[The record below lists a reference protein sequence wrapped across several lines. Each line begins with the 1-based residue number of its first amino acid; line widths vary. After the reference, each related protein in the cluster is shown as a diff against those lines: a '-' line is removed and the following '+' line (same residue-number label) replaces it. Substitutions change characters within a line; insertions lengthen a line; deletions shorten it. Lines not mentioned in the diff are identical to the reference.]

1 MNGVAETKSL
11 KPKIAYVEPTWKVD
25 RHGSHGFVQMQQQQQ
40 LLHKQM
46 KLKSPPKIDR
56 HGSQE
61 FVEWQQKQQQLYKEM
76 NEVAEKKMRLKCP
89 PKVDRNGS
97 IEFVEWQQE
106 QNQIYKEMSGVAAVV
121 QQGPQQQMKGPQQQ
135 MKGPQQQ
142 MKAPQQQMNGVAD
155 PDQKRMTRLQAEA
168 DKEVEEHKRR
178 LAEQKRKA
186 NEPPPPP
193 KTITVMAGSKNRPA
207 WPIAPGIAN
216 ANQPRQI
223 TLISGEDEQEWE
235 KNRLSVAEAAGLK
248 HVDITIGDQADIY
261 GQGYNGDSAWS
272 GSLRPTGH
280 KMGKGGKGQD
290 QQDGKNPW
298 EGSLRHVNPN
308 AQKKKKKKEEEDDMY
323 GNAPWMGTLR
333 HVKNVNPVYQSIP
346 FKSKTYPDEMAPN
359 PYESMQGKNAKPV
372 YPLTP
377 AAVIPAGGSSA
388 EATKMRQQNEEVE
401 RITSGL
407 RETRSLS
414 GTLLKAL
421 MPKLLKEHESKY
433 EPLGHD
439 ETFHIMEEIL
449 SMQMGIDDNSRVG
462 DEDNDEAEAMIRAIT
477 HGEIDQKVYGQMA
490 DDLEQAAK
498 LKRKADKPKKKKKKK
513 NANSTSSVSGSE
525 LATSASEVSV
535 K

>member
-1 MNGVAETKSL
+1 MG
-11 KPKIAYVEPTWKVD
+11 
-25 RHGSHGFVQMQQQQQ
+25 QQQQQ

-56 HGSQE
+56 HGSTE

-76 NEVAEKKMRLKCP
+76 NEAAEKKMRLKCP
-89 PKVDRNGS
+89 PKVDRHGS

-106 QNQIYKEMSGVAAVV
+106 QNQIYKEMSGVAAVG
-121 QQGPQQQMKGPQQQ
+121 QQPQQQMKGPQQQ

-186 NEPPPPP
+186 NEPFPPP

-280 KMGKGGKGQD
+280 KMGKGG
-290 QQDGKNPW
+290 
-298 EGSLRHVNPN
+298 
-308 AQKKKKKKEEEDDMY
+308 
-323 GNAPWMGTLR
+323 
-333 HVKNVNPVYQSIP
+333 
-346 FKSKTYPDEMAPN
+346 
-359 PYESMQGKNAKPV
+359 
-372 YPLTP
+372 
-377 AAVIPAGGSSA
+377 
-388 EATKMRQQNEEVE
+388 
-401 RITSGL
+401 
-407 RETRSLS
+407 
-414 GTLLKAL
+414 
-421 MPKLLKEHESKY
+421 
-433 EPLGHD
+433 
-439 ETFHIMEEIL
+439 
-449 SMQMGIDDNSRVG
+449 
-462 DEDNDEAEAMIRAIT
+462 
-477 HGEIDQKVYGQMA
+477 
-490 DDLEQAAK
+490 
-498 LKRKADKPKKKKKKK
+498 
-513 NANSTSSVSGSE
+513 
-525 LATSASEVSV
+525 
-535 K
+535 